1 MQVRA
6 IEGNNKEQAK
16 PSRWRK
22 TFCINIKQLIALLLL
37 IIVAVALFSWASQRI
52 DTHRQWASMLRE
64 SQRFMIHLDEVYVLL
79 PAKFQGDSN
88 PAHLPWFLAE
98 LDYAGESLHEL
109 MKLDEAHWSKL
120 FMIDE
125 MILALHDPST
135 NRVQLNDTQFWDLS
149 ETIHDLGRKL
159 ADAYWSLTNYT
170 SVNDVSGP
178 PFWYF
183 GPSPPDEAVLQEAV
197 DLVVHSR
204 AIIGL

>member
-6 IEGNNKEQAK
+6 IEGNSKEQAK
-16 PSRWRK
+16 SSRWRK
-22 TFCINIKQLIALLLL
+22 TYCINIKQLIALLLL
-37 IIVAVALFSWASQRI
+37 IIVAVALFSWSSQRI

-64 SQRFMIHLDEVYVLL
+64 SQRFMIHLDEVYALL

-88 PAHLPWFLAE
+88 PAHFWFLAE

-109 MKLDEAHWSKL
+109 TKLDEAHQSKL

-125 MILALHDPST
+125 MIVALRDPST
-135 NRVQLNDTQFWDLS
+135 NGVQLNDTQFWDLS
-149 ETIHDLGRKL
+149 KTIHHLGQKV

-183 GPSPPDEAVLQEAV
+183 GPSPPDETVLQEAV
-197 DLVVHSR
+197 DLAVHSE
-204 AIIGL
+204 AIIGS

>member
-1 MQVRA
+1 MQVCA

-37 IIVAVALFSWASQRI
+37 IIVAVALFFWASQRI

-64 SQRFMIHLDEVYVLL
+64 SQRFMIHLEEVYVLL
-79 PAKFQGDSN
+79 PAKFPGDSN
-88 PAHLPWFLAE
+88 SAHLPWFLAE
-98 LDYAGESLHEL
+98 LNYAGESLHEL

-125 MILALHDPST
+125 VILALRDPST
-135 NRVQLNDTQFWDLS
+135 NGVQLNDTQFWDLS
-149 ETIHDLGRKL
+149 ETIRDLGRKL

-183 GPSPPDEAVLQEAV
+183 GPVPPDETVLQEAV
-197 DLVVHSR
+197 DLAVHTE
-204 AIIGL
+204 AIIGS